1 MIRGEL
7 LPLLLLK
14 HFDLYLFARYL
25 VGQQWLNQ
33 WKTYVGFETLD
44 LRSAGKQEAHPGQVD
59 NAELFKCTV
68 QSFTTSTVPTKHIQ
82 LHKVIS

>member
-14 HFDLYLFARYL
+14 NFDLYLFARYL
-25 VGQQWLNQ
+25 VSQRWLNQ
-33 WKTYVGFETLD
+33 WKKYVGFETWD
-44 LRSAGKQEAHPGQVD
+44 LKFAGKQEVYPGPVD

-68 QSFTTSTVPTKHIQ
+68 QSFTTSTVPTKHLQ

>member
-25 VGQQWLNQ
+25 INQRWLKQ
-33 WKTYVGFETLD
+33 WKKYVGLD
-44 LRSAGKQEAHPGQVD
+44 LSDLKSVGEQGAHPGPVD
-59 NAELFKCTV
+59 NAELFKCMV
-68 QSFTTSTVPTKHIQ
+68 QSFTISIVPT
-82 LHKVIS
+82 